1 MNYFSMPIGALEVIT
16 GCMSSGKSEELIRR
30 LKRATIAKQ
39 QVLVFKPAI
48 DSRTGMNIA
57 SRDGKVFDAIVLS
70 NLADL
75 NEIVRTYHA
84 VIAFDEVQ
92 FFEEELVHIIRR
104 LVNNGHRILA
114 AGLDTN
120 FRGEPFGIVPQLLA
134 EADMVTKLNA
144 VCVRCGNAA
153 IRTQRLIC
161 GAPAPYNSPSI
172 VIGGNDLYEAR
183 CRSCH
188 EVPR

>member
-1 MNYFSMPIGALEVIT
+1 MPIGILEVIT

-48 DSRTGMNIA
+48 DIRTGASIA
-57 SRDGKVFDAIVLS
+57 SRDGKIFDAVTLS
-70 NLADL
+70 NLSDV
-75 NEIVRTYHA
+75 NEIIRSYHA
-84 VIAFDEVQ
+84 VVAFDEVQ
-92 FFEEELVHIIRR
+92 FFEDGLISVIRKLVQ
-104 LVNNGHRILA
+104 NGHRVLA
-114 AGLDTN
+114 AGLDTD

-144 VCVRCGNAA
+144 VCVRCGNNA

-161 GAPAPYNSPSI
+161 GAPAPYNSPRI
-172 VIGGNDLYEAR
+172 VVGGNDLYEAR
-183 CRSCH
+183 CRLCH